1 MSNEVKVFSN
11 GKIDLSVKEI
21 DGQVYFDAEAA
32 AIGLGISHLANSGN
46 EVVRWERVN
55 KYLGVPTSGHGKIS
69 KGDWITEQQF
79 YKLAFKANN
88 AVAEAFQD
96 WVAGEV
102 LPAIR
107 KHGVYMTD
115 QKAYDL
121 VNNKDSL
128 IDLLEQAANQ
138 LKQKDIQ
145 ISEMKPKVL
154 FADSV
159 ASSETTILIGVL
171 AKIIK
176 QNGVEYLTVEGK
188 PKPMGQNNFFKWL
201 RENGYLISRKGD
213 SWNTPTQKAMDMG
226 LFEVKESTT
235 PNPDGSVRITKT
247 TKVTGKGQQ
256 YFINKLLG
264 ENAA

>member
-1 MSNEVKVFSN
+1 MMGNEVKVFSN
-11 GKIDLSVKEI
+11 GKIDLPVKEI

-32 AIGLGISHLANSGN
+32 AIGLGLTDSKENKAY
-46 EVVRWERVN
+46 VRWARVRN
-55 KYLGVPTSGHGKIS
+55 YLNSPQVA
-69 KGDWITEQQF
+69 KGSWITEQQF

-88 AVAEAFQD
+88 TVAEAFQD

-145 ISEMKPKVL
+145 ISEMKPKAL

-171 AKIIK
+171 TVELFRNYNESQERFINVLLKHVDQNVCDIK
-176 QNGVEYLTVEGK
+176 QLSESC
-188 PKPMGQNNFFKWL
+188 GQIDDLGIEVKVCQEHVNHTMDMIEELKAKRSMDILDKL
-201 RENGYLISRKGD
+201 REKD
-213 SWNTPTQKAMDMG
+213 
-226 LFEVKESTT
+226 KE
-235 PNPDGSVRITKT
+235 
-247 TKVTGKGQQ
+247 
-256 YFINKLLG
+256 
-264 ENAA
+264 